1 MLSGPSGVSDRS
13 VRDGKVVFMRATLK
27 ITVLLGVAGLALA
40 TTVAVGSQQAQ
51 PASAV
56 RPAPKAQAPPKTP
69 APSPKALTAR
79 KTAPPLPNVGFAP
92 VRPMDVVRATYDFA
106 AQHPEILNY
115 VPCYCGCGSQ
125 GHKANESCFVAR
137 RDPRGNVLEWDTH
150 GFGCTICI
158 DVAREAMQMYSSGAD
173 VHSIRAAIE
182 RKWTPGNAAGKTPT
196 PLPPAKKT
204 S

>member
-1 MLSGPSGVSDRS
+1 MQ
-13 VRDGKVVFMRATLK
+13 LK
-27 ITVLLGVAGLALA
+27 TRFTFLLGTAALALA
-40 TTVAVGSQQAQ
+40 TTVAITANQTQQA
-51 PASAV
+51 AAV
-56 RPAPKAQAPPKTP
+56 RPNITSKTQASTGKAQTP
-69 APSPKALTAR
+69 AAKPQATR

-106 AQHPEILNY
+106 AQHPEILSY

-125 GHKANESCFVAR
+125 GHKANDMCFVAR
-137 RDPRGNVLEWDTH
+137 RDRNGNVLEWDTH
-150 GFGCTICI
+150 GFGCAVCV

-173 VHSIRAAIE
+173 VQSIRAAIE
-182 RKWTPGNAAGKTPT
+182 RKWTPTSGAGKTPT

>member
-1 MLSGPSGVSDRS
+1 MIFKELLRYICNYSYINHLMLIFFFSSRRRHTRLQGDWSSDVCS
-13 VRDGKVVFMRATLK
+13 SDLV
-27 ITVLLGVAGLALA
+27 
-40 TTVAVGSQQAQ
+40 
-51 PASAV
+51 
-56 RPAPKAQAPPKTP
+56 
-69 APSPKALTAR
+69 AR
-79 KTAPPLPNVGFAP
+79 KTAPPLPSVGFAP
-92 VRPMDVVRATYDFA
+92 VRPMDIVRATYDFA

-150 GFGCTICI
+150 GFGCTICV

-196 PLPPAKKT
+196 PLPPAKK
-204 S
+204 

>member
-1 MLSGPSGVSDRS
+1 MQAQS
-13 VRDGKVVFMRATLK
+13 KVTL
-27 ITVLLGVAGLALA
+27 LLGIAGVALA
-40 TTVAVGSQQAQ
+40 TTLVFAT
-51 PASAV
+51 
-56 RPAPKAQAPPKTP
+56 QAPPKTS
-69 APSPKALTAR
+69 ASAKATADKQEASPKNLVVR
-79 KTAPPLPNVGFAP
+79 KTTPPLPNVGFAP

-125 GHKANESCFVAR
+125 GHTDNENCFVAR

-150 GFGCTICI
+150 GFGCAVCV

-173 VHSIRAAIE
+173 VRSIRAAIE

-196 PLPPAKKT
+196 PPPPPKKT

>member
-1 MLSGPSGVSDRS
+1 MQAKST
-13 VRDGKVVFMRATLK
+13 F
-27 ITVLLGVAGLALA
+27 TVLLGIVGLALA
-40 TTVAVGSQQAQ
+40 TTVAIAQQTQ
-51 PASAV
+51 QASAV
-56 RPAPKAQAPPKTP
+56 RPAAKKPPVV
-69 APSPKALTAR
+69 R

-125 GHKANESCFVAR
+125 GHKANEACFVAR
-137 RDPRGNVLEWDTH
+137 RDAKGNVLEWDTH
-150 GFGCTICI
+150 GFGCTVCV

-204 S
+204 SHHE